1 MIKSKCSS
9 AAHDDDG
16 KLGPHKRCQDL
27 GNLSWRQPAARHP
40 AQQSGLPA
48 GSRQE
53 LQEQA
58 QSAEITQLVC
68 PNCKGKGP
76 AIYIRLCVCR
86 LYVYTFT
93 EVLVYSTAS
102 VST

>member
-1 MIKSKCSS
+1 MFS

-27 GNLSWRQPAARHP
+27 GYLSWRQPAARHP

-48 GSRQE
+48 GARQE

-68 PNCKGKGP
+68 PNRKGKGP
-76 AIYIRLCVCR
+76 TIFVCLCICK
-86 LYVYTFT
+86 LYVYKFT
-93 EVLVYSTAS
+93 EDLVYSTVS